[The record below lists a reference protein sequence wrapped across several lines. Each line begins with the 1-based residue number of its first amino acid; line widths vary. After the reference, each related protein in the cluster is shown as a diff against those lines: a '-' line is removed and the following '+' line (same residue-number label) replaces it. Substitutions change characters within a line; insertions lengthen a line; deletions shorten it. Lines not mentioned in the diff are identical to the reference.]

1 VDQTLSHLINARWT
15 NPALDLLM
23 AAVSDVNIWRPL
35 LIIVALAAVVFGGFK
50 MRACVFSL
58 LLSLLIAQQVT
69 NVLKSAINRARP
81 SHIQSVRMVRLQ
93 KANPE
98 FLALF
103 KKPIIYS
110 ERVDR
115 VRGGPSFPSGH
126 MTNNTVIAMC
136 LSIFYR
142 RRGALYWILTATV
155 GYSRIYLGAH
165 WPSDVIGTVFLAAGE
180 TLLIIAALELTW
192 RWAAQKWAPTIFAR
206 HSSLITDVEQV
217 PSLPTDN
224 SHVGNSRHKS

>member
-1 VDQTLSHLINARWT
+1 
-15 NPALDLLM
+15 
-23 AAVSDVNIWRPL
+23 
-35 LIIVALAAVVFGGFK
+35 

-110 ERVDR
+110 ERIDR

-126 MTNNTVIAMC
+126 MTNNTVIADVPDDFLPAARRALLDSHRDRRLLAHLSWGALAERRYRNC
-136 LSIFYR
+136 LSRGGRNTAHYR
-142 RRGALYWILTATV
+142 CA
-155 GYSRIYLGAH
+155 
-165 WPSDVIGTVFLAAGE
+165 
-180 TLLIIAALELTW
+180 
-192 RWAAQKWAPTIFAR
+192 
-206 HSSLITDVEQV
+206 
-217 PSLPTDN
+217 
-224 SHVGNSRHKS
+224 